1 MTQNLDVLRHK
12 LIEDDLENLSPDDID
27 DIVGTFWEE
36 FKPMA
41 VRYLERKWNDGN
53 DVYMEA
59 CERGYTR
66 WKEPETW

>member
-1 MTQNLDVLRHK
+1 MTQNLDVLRWK
-12 LIEDDLENLSPDDID
+12 LIEDDLDDLGSDTIM
-27 DIVGTFWEE
+27 DIVDAYWEE

>member
-1 MTQNLDVLRHK
+1 MTQNLDVLRWK
-12 LIEDDLENLSPDDID
+12 LIEDDLENLDARDIEA
-27 DIVGTFWEE
+27 IVEAHWEE
-36 FKPMA
+36 FKPLA

-66 WKEPETW
+66 WKEPEPW

>member
-1 MTQNLDVLRHK
+1 MTQNLDVLRWK
-12 LIEDDLENLSPDDID
+12 LIEDDLDDLGSDTIM
-27 DIVGTFWEE
+27 DIVDTYWEE